1 MGFLSKLLTFPVTG
15 PIEGV
20 VWITNKL
27 VEQAENELYNEDKL
41 RGQLMELELRFDMGE
56 IGEEE
61 YLAAEEDLLA
71 RLKVAREREAA
82 SSG

>member
-1 MGFLSKLLTFPVTG
+1 
-15 PIEGV
+15 
-20 VWITNKL
+20 
-27 VEQAENELYNEDKL
+27 
-41 RGQLMELELRFDMGE
+41 MELELRFDMGE